1 MDRTDLWQIT
11 LLITHVSIGI
21 VIEFKKK
28 LQMELIY

>member
-21 VIEFKKK
+21 VIEF
-28 LQMELIY
+28 